1 LRARRATR
9 GTPVKPPIR
18 VERDGATAI
27 VTIDREEAGNSISAE
42 VVDALEGY
50 FQDAARDAEL
60 RAVVIT
66 GAGDRFFAA
75 GGDVKRYRELRSR
88 EQLRAAFER
97 PRRLLDDIEI
107 FAHPVIAAINGWAL
121 GGGAELSLACDLRV
135 MAGDARIGF
144 PYAKLSLVAGWYGAE
159 RLVHAVGQGAAR
171 ALLLHGEPVDAAE
184 AHRIGL
190 VSEITAPGAALERA
204 TALAGELA
212 ARAPLT
218 MAATK
223 RVLHAIARESPSH
236 ARAVADREF
245 EELWVS
251 EDHREA
257 EAAFAEKRTPHFKGR

>member
-1 LRARRATR
+1 MN
-9 GTPVKPPIR
+9 PPIR
-18 VERDGATAI
+18 VTRDAATAI

-42 VVDALEGY
+42 VVDALDG
-50 FQDAARDAEL
+50 FFHDAGRDVDL

-66 GAGDRFFAA
+66 GAGGRFFAA
-75 GGDVKRYRELRSR
+75 GGDVKRYRDLRSR
-88 EQLRAAFER
+88 EQLRAVFEH
-97 PRRLLDDIEI
+97 PRRLLDGIES
-107 FAHPVIAAINGWAL
+107 FPLPVIAAINGWAL

-159 RLVHAVGQGAAR
+159 RLVRVVGQGAAR
-171 ALLLHGEPVDAAE
+171 ALLLRGEPVDACE

-190 VSEITAPGAALERA
+190 VNEIAAPGGALQRA
-204 TALAGELA
+204 TVLAGELA
-212 ARAPLT
+212 AKAPLT
-218 MAATK
+218 MGATK
-223 RVLHAIARESPSH
+223 RVLNAIARESASH

-257 EAAFAEKRTPHFKGR
+257 EAAFAEKRPPFFKGR